1 MNAKQIIQSAAIL
14 GALAVAIGAFG
25 AHGLK
30 DILAET
36 GRAETFETAVKYHF
50 YHSLAIFMIGIL
62 AIAKPTWK
70 QLSTAVILMMV
81 GILIFS
87 GSLYT
92 LSLTGI
98 TWLGAITPL
107 GGVAFIAGWVMVFLG
122 ASKNNS

>member
-1 MNAKQIIQSAAIL
+1 MKGKQIIQTAAIL
-14 GALAVAIGAFG
+14 GALAVGIGAFG

-30 DILAET
+30 EILTET

-50 YHSLAIFMIGIL
+50 YHSLAIFL
-62 AIAKPTWK
+62 AIVKPEWK
-70 QLSTAVILMMV
+70 KLTTAAILMAV

-87 GSLYT
+87 GSLYV

-107 GGVAFIAGWVMVFLG
+107 GGLAFIAGWILVFLA
-122 ASKNNS
+122 ASKN